1 MTAEQIAGSLTE
13 AQKRALS
20 GATYSNGDGAWHP
33 GGWYVAA
40 DKRVRRALT
49 YLGLTREWVRHSNR
63 LTPLGI
69 EVKAILERQSQ

>member
-1 MTAEQIAGSLTE
+1 MDDVAKIAAGLTE

-33 GGWYVAA
+33 AGHYAAA

-49 YLGLTREWVRHSNR
+49 RLGLTRDYIRRSNR

-69 EVKAILERQSQ
+69 AVRAHLEKQP